1 MAYFKVLSRNSLE
14 DWGELRKNLSQEH
27 VESACNLADTRTEYF
42 PNTILDSHSNASM
55 MCTACVVGLI
65 LSDNTCRVRQSWTII
80 HRLRLDKKMSV
91 TFDPALACKST
102 FINASS
108 ANSWCCM
115 VSVCVALP
123 CASYFFEQYTS
134 SSQTRMPV
142 TGVKVGDL
150 PSRRRVDL
158 RFWGRVLKVA
168 PPPPTRG
175 ATSAT
180 TLPAVIHCLEP
191 LSRADTH
198 QHASSTPPVC
208 WHFNRF
214 VFFKFYFAFYI
225 CPHNEN
231 FRVWSRRIKRY
242 ESH

>member
-1 MAYFKVLSRNSLE
+1 
-14 DWGELRKNLSQEH
+14 
-27 VESACNLADTRTEYF
+27 
-42 PNTILDSHSNASM
+42 
-55 MCTACVVGLI
+55 
-65 LSDNTCRVRQSWTII
+65 
-80 HRLRLDKKMSV
+80 MSV

-108 ANSWCCM
+108 PNSGCCT

-134 SSQTRMPV
+134 PSETRMPV

-158 RFWGRVLKVA
+158 RVRRRVLKVA

-175 ATSAT
+175 ATSET
-180 TLPAVIHCLEP
+180 TLRPVIHCLEP

-198 QHASSTPPVC
+198 QHASSDTISVLALQS
-208 WHFNRF
+208 FRF
-214 VFFKFYFAFYI
+214 LNVILPSIFAHIMRTFA
-225 CPHNEN
+225 CDLHG
-231 FRVWSRRIKRY
+231 
-242 ESH
+242 